1 MVAQRG
7 TDGPAVP
14 EGLEALDKPRL
25 RVCLLH
31 NYREARQMSMK
42 LYAEKLGDALARL
55 DVDLE
60 RVRPWDFLPSRLLRG
75 GLIEKLDSYAGRF
88 LALPRLARKLQADV
102 FHIVDHGQGYL
113 VNSLD
118 PGRTVVTCHDLILLL
133 LAAGRVRADFNPP
146 LATAVLRRSV
156 TAMSRARRIIAV
168 SEQTKS
174 DLAEFA
180 GVDPKR
186 VTVVYSGLNY
196 PFRPR
201 PEERERIRTRLG
213 LPAGPLVLQVGQ
225 TGFYKNIPGCL
236 RVVQRL
242 RRNFLDVTFVRAG
255 RRMDSVQRELV
266 STLGL
271 EHAVLELGPVSAET
285 LADVYVACD
294 VLLFPSLY
302 EGFGWPPLEAMAS
315 GLPVVCSR
323 AGSLGELVGEAA
335 LTAEPEDVIGLAD
348 HVGAILSD
356 TGLAERLQ
364 RSGLDRASE
373 FDWKKTAVRVREIYQ
388 QVAGG

>member
-1 MVAQRG
+1 
-7 TDGPAVP
+7 
-14 EGLEALDKPRL
+14 
-25 RVCLLH
+25 
-31 NYREARQMSMK
+31 MSMK
-42 LYAEKLGDALARL
+42 LYAEQLGEALSAL
-55 DVDLE
+55 DVGVT
-60 RVRPWDFLPSRLLRG
+60 RVRPPEVIPPSLRRG
-75 GLIEKLDSYAGRF
+75 RWLEKLDSYAGRF
-88 LALPRLARKLQADV
+88 LVYPRIARRLTADV
-102 FHIVDHGQGYL
+102 FHIVDHGQAYL

-118 PGRTVVTCHDLILLL
+118 PARTVVTCHDLILLL
-133 LAAGRVRADFNPP
+133 LAAGRVRNDFNRPI
-146 LATAVLRRSV
+146 ATAVLRRSV
-156 TAMSRARRIIAV
+156 ATMRAARRIIAV

-180 GVDPKR
+180 GVDPER

-201 PEERERIRTRLG
+201 PGEREQIRARLG

-242 RRNFLDVTFVRAG
+242 RRNGLEATFVRGG
-255 RRMDSVQRELV
+255 RRMDAVQRELAR
-266 STLGL
+266 TLGL
-271 EHAVLELGPVSAET
+271 ERAVVELGLVSAED
-285 LADVYVACD
+285 LADLYAACD

-323 AGSLGELVGEAA
+323 AGALGEVVGEAA
-335 LTAEPEDVIGLAD
+335 LTAEPEDVNGLAD
-348 HVGAILSD
+348 HVGAILTD
-356 TGLAERLQ
+356 TGLAERLR
-364 RSGLDRASE
+364 RSGLDRASQ
-373 FDWKKTAVRVREIYQ
+373 FDWKKTAVRVREIYE